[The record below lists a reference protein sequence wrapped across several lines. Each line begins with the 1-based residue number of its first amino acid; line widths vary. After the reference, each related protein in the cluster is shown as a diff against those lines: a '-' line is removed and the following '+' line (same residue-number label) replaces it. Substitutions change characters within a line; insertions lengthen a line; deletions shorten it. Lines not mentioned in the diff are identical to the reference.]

1 MNSMPRR
8 LVNCSAGTALL
19 ACGIM
24 HLPWIF
30 LFSASITLAQSPGV
44 PVYPEGR
51 GSAAQAV
58 LLKKAQALREAGKL
72 LPMTRAQQQLT
83 RSLCELTLPPAE
95 TKPLSSRERWQR
107 ARLAHIRVGHLY
119 LCEECDKWHLD
130 LSGGYAITSDGA
142 VATCGHVL
150 PAPPKMREGFLLA
163 ATDDNEVLPVTEI
176 LAVSSG
182 TDCAILRV
190 QSEKP
195 LTPLPLG
202 LDVTPGDALWCFS
215 DPSGK
220 RGYYSEGI
228 VSRFVQRP
236 FLRKKEAES
245 LPKGAE
251 LPRPVWLETT
261 LDWAPGS
268 SGSAVIDANGN
279 GVGHV
284 SEIQAVLEDPP
295 PNTGKKRAATFT
307 PGTYIVF
314 HQAIAASELLRL
326 VKKKP

>member
-1 MNSMPRR
+1 MR
-8 LVNCSAGTALL
+8 LLL
-19 ACGIM
+19 C
-24 HLPWIF
+24 LL
-30 LFSASITLAQSPGV
+30 LFSSTVFSQSPGV
-44 PVYPEGR
+44 PVYPEGC
-51 GSAAQAV
+51 GSGSQAA
-58 LLKKAQALREAGKL
+58 LLKKAHQLREAGKL
-72 LPMTRAQQQLT
+72 LPMAKAAEQLT
-83 RSLCELTLPPAE
+83 RTSCELTLPAAD
-95 TKPLSSRERWQR
+95 TKPLGGRERWQR
-107 ARLAHIRVGHLY
+107 ARQAHIRVGHLY

-130 LSGGYAITSDGA
+130 LSGGYAITADGA
-142 VATCGHVL
+142 VATCCHVL

-190 QSEKP
+190 HSEKP

-202 LDVTPGDALWCFS
+202 LDVVPGDALWCFS

-236 FLRKKEAES
+236 FLRKKEAAS

-279 GVGHV
+279 SVGHV
-284 SEIQAVLEDPP
+284 SEIQPVLEDPP
-295 PNTGKKRAATFT
+295 PNTDKKRAATFT

-314 HQAIAASELLRL
+314 HQAIAANELLKL

>member
-1 MNSMPRR
+1 MR
-8 LVNCSAGTALL
+8 LLL
-19 ACGIM
+19 C
-24 HLPWIF
+24 LL
-30 LFSASITLAQSPGV
+30 LFSSTVFSQSPGV
-44 PVYPEGR
+44 PVYSEGR
-51 GSAAQAV
+51 GSGSQAT
-58 LLKKAQALREAGKL
+58 LLKKAQQLREAGKL
-72 LPMTRAQQQLT
+72 LPMTKAGEQLT
-83 RSLCELTLPPAE
+83 RTSCELSLPPAD
-95 TKPLSSRERWQR
+95 TKPLNSRERWQR

-119 LCEECDKWHLD
+119 LCTQCEKWHLD
-130 LSGGYAITSDGA
+130 LSGGYAITADGA

-150 PAPPKMREGFLLA
+150 PAPEKMKEGFLIA
-163 ATDDNEVLPVTEI
+163 ATDEDDVLPVVEI

-182 TDCAILRV
+182 TDSAIVRV

-202 LDVTPGDALWCFS
+202 RDVTPGDPLWCFS

-268 SGSAVIDANGN
+268 SGSAVLDAAGN
-279 GVGHV
+279 AVGHV
-284 SEIQAVLEDPP
+284 SEIQPVLEDPP
-295 PNTGKKRAATFT
+295 PAAAKKRATPFT

-314 HQAIAASELLRL
+314 HQAITAGEVLKL
-326 VKKKP
+326 VRSKP

>member
-1 MNSMPRR
+1 MR
-8 LVNCSAGTALL
+8 LLLYLLLSSSAV
-19 ACGIM
+19 
-24 HLPWIF
+24 
-30 LFSASITLAQSPGV
+30 FSQSPGV

-51 GSAAQAV
+51 GSGSQAV
-58 LLKKAQALREAGKL
+58 LLKKAHQLREAGKL
-72 LPMTRAQQQLT
+72 LPMNRAQEQLT
-83 RSLCELTLPPAE
+83 RTSCELTLPAAD

-107 ARLAHIRVGHLY
+107 ARQAHIRVGHLY
-119 LCEECDKWHLD
+119 LCQECEKWHLD
-130 LSGGYAITSDGA
+130 LSGGYAITADGA

-150 PAPPKMREGFLLA
+150 PAPPKMREGFLIA
-163 ATDDNEVLPVTEI
+163 ATDDDEVLPVLEV

-182 TDCAILRV
+182 TDSAIVRV
-190 QSEKP
+190 QADKP

-202 LDVTPGDALWCFS
+202 QDVTPGDPLWCFS

-228 VSRFVQRP
+228 VSRFVKRP

-245 LPKGAE
+245 LPKGTE

-268 SGSAVIDANGN
+268 SGSAVIDAAGN
-279 GVGHV
+279 CVGHV
-284 SEIQAVLEDPP
+284 SEIQPVLEDPP
-295 PNTGKKRAATFT
+295 PNAGKKRSSTFT

-314 HQAIAASELLRL
+314 HQAITAGELMKL
-326 VKKKP
+326 VRKKP

>member
-1 MNSMPRR
+1 MR
-8 LVNCSAGTALL
+8 LLLCLLLSSSAV
-19 ACGIM
+19 
-24 HLPWIF
+24 
-30 LFSASITLAQSPGV
+30 FSQSPGV

-51 GSAAQAV
+51 SGGSQAM
-58 LLKKAQALREAGKL
+58 LLKKAHQLREAGKL
-72 LPMTRAQQQLT
+72 LPMNKVQEQLT
-83 RSLCELTLPPAE
+83 RTSCELALPPAD

-107 ARLAHIRVGHLY
+107 ARQAHIRVGHLY
-119 LCEECDKWHLD
+119 LCQECEKWHLD
-130 LSGGYAITSDGA
+130 LSGGYAITANGA

-150 PAPPKMREGFLLA
+150 PAPPKMREGFLIA
-163 ATDDNEVLPVTEI
+163 ATDDDEVLPVLEV

-182 TDCAILRV
+182 TDSAIVRV
-190 QSEKP
+190 QADKQ

-202 LDVTPGDALWCFS
+202 LDVTPGDPLWCFS

-228 VSRFVQRP
+228 VSRFVKRP

-245 LPKGAE
+245 LPNGTE

-268 SGSAVIDANGN
+268 SGSAVIDAAGN
-279 GVGHV
+279 CVGHV
-284 SEIQAVLEDPP
+284 SEIQPVLEDPP
-295 PNTGKKRAATFT
+295 PNAGKKRSSAFT

-314 HQAIAASELLRL
+314 HQAITAGELMKL
-326 VKKKP
+326 VRNKP

>member
-1 MNSMPRR
+1 LLIAPKRPFDTIEAMRA
-8 LVNCSAGTALL
+8 LFLLFLTTTALL
-19 ACGIM
+19 A
-24 HLPWIF
+24 
-30 LFSASITLAQSPGV
+30 QSPDV
-44 PVYPEGR
+44 PVYAEGR
-51 GSAAQAV
+51 GSGGMAG
-58 LLKKAQALREAGKL
+58 LLKQAEALKAAGKL
-72 LPMTRAQQQLT
+72 LPMKDAEAQFDRA
-83 RSLCELTLPPAE
+83 SCELTLPPAS
-95 TKPLSSRERWQR
+95 TTPLPARDRWKQS
-107 ARLAHIRVGHLY
+107 RLAHIRVGHFY
-119 LCEECDKWHLD
+119 LCTKCEKWHLD
-130 LSGGYAITSDGA
+130 LSGGYAITADGA

-195 LTPLPLG
+195 LSPLPLG

-279 GVGHV
+279 AVGHV
-284 SEIQAVLEDPP
+284 SEIQPVLEDPP

-314 HQAIAASELLRL
+314 HQAIAASELLKL